1 MEIKLTAPRR
11 SAPWA
16 RWALPGKPSR
26 PWGAPTTR
34 IAGRYGRIARPPSRF
49 HAPSVTVATR
59 CPVEE
64 RRTRAP
70 RRPAATT
77 SPANRPLHLPLAP
90 HPTPTPAHPPR
101 HLPTPHHAPA

>member
-59 CPVEE
+59 RPVED
-64 RRTRAP
+64 RRQRAP
-70 RRPAATT
+70 TRPAATT
-77 SPANRPLHLPLAP
+77 SPAIRP
-90 HPTPTPAHPPR
+90 
-101 HLPTPHHAPA
+101 LPTPFGPHPHHPPPPQPPP